1 MNQSILDTKRL
12 PKHVAII
19 MDGNGRWAKRKGV
32 SRVKGHEAGAKSVR
46 LAVEA
51 CRELNAIKSLTLF
64 AFSTENW
71 RRSITEVNA
80 LFRLLSKHIRL
91 EIESLHR
98 EGIRVV
104 FMGRREGLSDRVL
117 RDMDESE
124 SLTKDNSAM
133 LLNVAI
139 NYGGRAEIVDLC
151 RAIGEDMKAGKIR
164 SRDIDEAYI
173 GNRLYVPE
181 IQNVD
186 LLIRTSGEMRISN
199 FLLWQLSY
207 AEIFVTRTFWPDFRR
222 RHLYH
227 AFAEYQLRGRRFGGR

>member
-1 MNQSILDTKRL
+1 MRRT
-12 PKHVAII
+12 
-19 MDGNGRWAKRKGV
+19 
-32 SRVKGHEAGAKSVR
+32 
-46 LAVEA
+46 VEA
-51 CRELNAIKSLTLF
+51 CRELEAIQSLTLY

-71 RRSITEVNA
+71 RRSKTEVNA
-80 LFRLLSKHIRL
+80 LFRLLSKHIQL
-91 EIESLHR
+91 EIESMHR

-117 RDMDESE
+117 KDMDESE

-139 NYGGRAEIVDLC
+139 NYGGRAEIVDVC
-151 RAIGEDMKAGKIR
+151 RAVGEDMKAGKIR
-164 SRDIDEAYI
+164 SRDVDEAYVA
-173 GNRLYVPE
+173 NRLYVPE

-207 AEIFVTRTFWPDFRR
+207 AEIFVTRTLWPDFRR

-227 AFAEYQLRGRRFGGR
+227 ALAQYQLRGRRFGGR

>member
-51 CRELNAIKSLTLF
+51 CRELNAIESLTLF

-71 RRSITEVNA
+71 RRSTTEVNA